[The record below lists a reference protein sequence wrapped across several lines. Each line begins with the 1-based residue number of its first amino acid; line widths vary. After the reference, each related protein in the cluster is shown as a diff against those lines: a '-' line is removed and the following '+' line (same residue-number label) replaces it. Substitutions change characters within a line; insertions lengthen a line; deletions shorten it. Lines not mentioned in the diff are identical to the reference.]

1 MSDAIIDGVPEPR
14 GDDSLQVE
22 AAPVLGDG
30 RVLAAQPAEA
40 TMHMAHVAV
49 AAVADVSATTDP
61 HDDHGSPGAGY
72 HAPTEP
78 PAGSVH
84 EAAQD
89 DPADEAAEADQA
101 AEAAAAESAA
111 APDPPAENASA
122 GHAATDDHADAADS
136 HGA

>member
-1 MSDAIIDGVPEPR
+1 MIDAIIEGEPEPR
-14 GDDSLQVE
+14 GDDTLQVE
-22 AAPVLGDG
+22 AAPALGDG

-40 TMHMAHVAV
+40 TMHLAHVAV

-89 DPADEAAEADQA
+89 DPADEAAEASA
-101 AEAAAAESAA
+101 AETDHAAETAA
-111 APDPPAENASA
+111 APDPPAES
-122 GHAATDDHADAADS
+122 ATDDHADAADS

>member
-1 MSDAIIDGVPEPR
+1 MTDAIIDGLPEPR

-22 AAPVLGDG
+22 AAPAIGDG

-40 TMHMAHVAV
+40 TMHLAHVAV

-89 DPADEAAEADQA
+89 DPADEAAEASA
-101 AEAAAAESAA
+101 AEADHAAETAA
-111 APDPPAENASA
+111 APDPPAESASA
-122 GHAATDDHADAADS
+122 EPATQDVHDDAADS

>member
-1 MSDAIIDGVPEPR
+1 MSDAIIDGLPEPR

-40 TMHMAHVAV
+40 TMHLAHVAV

-89 DPADEAAEADQA
+89 DPADEAAEASA
-101 AEAAAAESAA
+101 AETDHAAETPA
-111 APDPPAENASA
+111 APDPPAES
-122 GHAATDDHADAADS
+122 ATDDHADAADS